1 LHFGLG
7 LLRLAPDIFWSMTV
21 WELMAL
27 GGALRPADGPDR
39 AAMAALMRRWP
50 DPPAMAEQEK
60 SQHGTR

>member
-1 LHFGLG
+1 
-7 LLRLAPDIFWSMTV
+7 
-21 WELMAL
+21 MAL

-60 SQHGTR
+60 SQHGTG